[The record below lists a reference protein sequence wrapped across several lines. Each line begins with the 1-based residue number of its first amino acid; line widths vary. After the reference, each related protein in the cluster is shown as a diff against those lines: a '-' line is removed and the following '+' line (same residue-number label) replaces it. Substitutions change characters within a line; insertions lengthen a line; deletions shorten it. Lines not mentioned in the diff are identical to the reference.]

1 MEPART
7 ALSICAELP
16 DCLEAQ
22 QPLALPQPHL
32 LRGLPCLFLSSFALS
47 LSPPLTTFIFWKNLT
62 GALLCGEA
70 QDSWACGLTKHC
82 ASAGTLRAAGELLQP
97 PPAQGRCFCHV
108 TAVKNEI
115 CASGARQ
122 THSSVL
128 ESSLVSQVVP
138 DPPSDSPGCAC
149 ADNRRQGQED
159 HPGL

>member
-1 MEPART
+1 MAASGPSPA
-7 ALSICAELP
+7 
-16 DCLEAQ
+16 
-22 QPLALPQPHL
+22 PLTQGSALPSPLQLCP
-32 LRGLPCLFLSSFALS
+32 LPFSS
-47 LSPPLTTFIFWKNLT
+47 LTMFTFWKNLT
-62 GALLCGEA
+62 GAFLCGEA

-82 ASAGTLRAAGELLQP
+82 ASAGTPRAAGELLQP